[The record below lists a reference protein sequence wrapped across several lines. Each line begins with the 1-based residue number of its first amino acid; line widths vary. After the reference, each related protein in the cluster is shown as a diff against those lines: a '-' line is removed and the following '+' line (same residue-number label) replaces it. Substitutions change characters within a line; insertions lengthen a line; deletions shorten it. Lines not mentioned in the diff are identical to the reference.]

1 MKKILTLTVLFGLT
15 LGVQAAKQ
23 KKQVQPQF
31 AGYLFAYFEGG
42 GDTKLMEQLR
52 FAVSEDAQNWYAL
65 NGNRPIIASDSI
77 SESGGIRDPH
87 ILRGEDGDYYIVA
100 TDMHTYD
107 PKQGWGANPGIVM
120 LKSTDLINWTHAK
133 VVLAKDFP
141 QNFGDAFW
149 VWAPQTIY
157 DHKAKKY
164 MIYFTLQ
171 RADRKTLITYYA
183 YANKDF
189 TGFESEPKELFS
201 AKYGSIDNDI
211 IYADGLYHLFYKGNT
226 KDENGKE
233 YINGI
238 QQATSKNLKGPWKED
253 FIYLDAYAGKTPVEG
268 SSVFRTHASQ
278 GGDERWVLMYDLYS
292 SGRYEYQTSKDLKTW
307 TKEPLS
313 FRKDFFPRHGSVI
326 SVTQDELERVQQKW
340 GYVLRHQFESD
351 GNPIIRDK
359 HTADPAVLV
368 EGDTLWLFAGH
379 DAAGNQNNYIMK
391 DWLLYSTT
399 DMKHWTEYPSPLR
412 IDDFKWADSK
422 QAYAGHVAK
431 GKDGRYYWYVST
443 NWCGIGVAVS
453 DKITGPYKDALGKP
467 LLTNKDCF
475 ASKHSWSCI
484 DPAILIDD
492 DGTPYII
499 WGNGQCYY
507 AKLKDN
513 MIEID
518 SDIHQIL
525 LPQGEGR
532 EGTFTEAPWMHK
544 YNGKY
549 YLTYASG
556 WPEKIA
562 YAVSDNI
569 GGPYT
574 PMGII
579 SEIAGNSNTT
589 HPAIVQFHDQWL
601 FFSHNGG
608 LPDGTSYSRSIIAEP
623 MSYNPDGSIRNIIP
637 TTAGVSL
644 NTAPS
649 TLSAYLMVYHKDA
662 DHSLHMALSRDGY
675 NWTAL
680 NDDKP
685 VVRGDSIAQQRG
697 IRDPHIYR
705 APDGTFYVAATD
717 LHIYAQRE
725 GYRQTEWERDG
736 EEYGWGNNR
745 GLVLMK
751 SKDLIHWSHTVVR
764 IDEAFPTRFGN
775 LGCAWA
781 PETIYDPEEGKLMVY
796 FTIRPTGKGKTKLY
810 YAYANDDFTALITE
824 PQLLFEYPDENVQV
838 LDADIIPMPDG
849 RYCMTYCAQENPG
862 GIKMAISNHINRG
875 YVYQPQQ
882 IDAEPRACEAPTM
895 YKINGEDKWLLMYD
909 IFSIRP
915 HNFGFMETTDF
926 KTFRHLGH
934 FGDGPTR
941 RSNFSEQKHGAV
953 THITEEEAQRLET
966 FWQIGK

>member
-1 MKKILTLTVLFGLT
+1 MLLGLTLTV
-15 LGVQAAKQ
+15 QAQNKQ
-23 KKQVQPQF
+23 KF

-42 GDTKLMEQLR
+42 GDQNLMEQLR

-87 ILRGEDGDYYIVA
+87 ILRGEDGYYYIVA

-107 PKQGWGANPGIVM
+107 PKQGWGANPGIVL
-120 LKSTDLINWTHAK
+120 LKSKDLVNWMHAK
-133 VVLAKDFP
+133 INLAKDWSK
-141 QNFGDAFW
+141 NFGDAYW

-157 DHKAKKY
+157 DRKARKY

-171 RADRKTLITYYA
+171 RNDRKTLITYYA

-189 TGFESEPKELFS
+189 TAFESEPKVLFS

-211 IYADGLYHLFYKGNT
+211 IYRNGEFHLFYKGNT

-233 YINGI
+233 IKNGI
-238 QQATSKNLKGPWKED
+238 QQATSKKLTGPYKEH
-253 FIYLDAYAGKTPVEG
+253 FEYLDAYVGTRTHVEG
-268 SSVFRTHASQ
+268 SGVFQLNNSE
-278 GGDERWVLMYDLYS
+278 DWILMYDLYS
-292 SGRYEYQTSKDLKTW
+292 SGRYEFQRSKDLKTF
-307 TKEPLS
+307 TKEPES
-313 FRKDFFPRHGSVI
+313 FRKDFFPRHGTVM
-326 SVTQDELERVQQKW
+326 SVTADELERLQQKW
-340 GYVLRHQFESD
+340 GYVLKHEFEST

-379 DAAGNQNNYIMK
+379 DAAGNQSGYVMK

-412 IDDFKWADSK
+412 VDDFKWADSH
-422 QAYAGHVAK
+422 QAYAGHVAR

-475 ASKHSWSCI
+475 ASKHSWACI

-499 WGNGQCYY
+499 WGNKECYY

-513 MIEID
+513 MTEID
-518 SDIHQIL
+518 GEIHRIDV
-525 LPQGEGR
+525 PN
-532 EGTFTEAPWMHK
+532 FTEAPWMHK

-549 YLTYASG
+549 YLTYASE

-562 YAVSDNI
+562 YAVADHI

-589 HPAIVQFHDQWL
+589 HPAIIKFRDRWL

-623 MSYNPDGSIRNIIP
+623 MSYDAEGRIRSIP
-637 TTAGVSL
+637 ATTEGVGQM
-644 NTAPS
+644 PKMG
-649 TLSAYLMVYHKDA
+649 AYVMVYHKDA

-675 NWTAL
+675 SWTAL
-680 NDDKP
+680 NNDRP
-685 VVRGDSIAQQRG
+685 IVNGDSIAQQRG

-717 LHIYAQRE
+717 LHVFGKRD
-725 GYRQTEWERDG
+725 GKRDTEWERDG
-736 EEYGWGNNR
+736 EKYGWGNNR
-745 GLVLMK
+745 SLVLMK
-751 SKDLIHWSHTVVR
+751 SSDLIHWTHTVFR
-764 IDEAFPTRFGN
+764 IDEAFPEHFGE

-781 PETIYDPEEGKLMVY
+781 PEIIYDPEEGRLMVY

-810 YAYANDDFTALITE
+810 YAYANDEFTKLVTE
-824 PQLLFEYPDENVQV
+824 PQLLFEYPDENVQI

-849 RYCMTYCAQENPG
+849 RYCMTYCSQEGPP
-862 GIKMAISNHINRG
+862 GIKIAFSNHINRG
-875 YVYQPQQ
+875 YQYQSQQ
-882 IDAEPRACEAPTM
+882 IDAEKGSCEAPTM
-895 YKINGEDKWLLMYD
+895 YKLIGQDKWLLMYD
-909 IFSIRP
+909 IFSIKP

-934 FGDGPTR
+934 FGDGPTKR
-941 RSNFSEQKHGAV
+941 ANFSEQKHGAV
-953 THITEEEAQRLET
+953 TQITEAEAQRLEEY
-966 FWQIGK
+966 WK